1 MKPRDLQFPFLWKER
16 CPKIQD
22 CVLYIPEYYFE
33 HKQFLMPSWRDFF
46 GNSHPRI
53 CELCSGN
60 GDWVISQALS
70 SPRTNWIAVEK
81 RFDRVRK
88 IWSKMKNCQV
98 NNLRIVHGTAQ
109 TFLHYYV
116 DDASLQR
123 IVVNFPDPWPKMRHR
138 KHRLFQTEFLQD
150 VFRVLQNQGS
160 LALATDSRA
169 YLVEAISMMQRHFTS
184 LIQEPYYQS
193 VSDYGGS
200 WFEKLWR
207 SKGREIFYTEFVKD
221 LGYS

>member
-22 CVLYIPEYYFE
+22 CVLYVPEYYFE
-33 HKQFLMPSWRDFF
+33 HKHFLMPSWHDFF
-46 GNSHPRI
+46 GNSHPMI

-70 SPRTNWIAVEK
+70 SPQTNWIAVEK

-88 IWSKMKNCQV
+88 IWSKMKNFQV

-116 DDASLQR
+116 GDASLQR

-160 LALATDSRA
+160 LALATDSKT
-169 YLVEAISMMQRHFTS
+169 YLIEAINMMQRHFTS

-193 VSDYGGS
+193 VNDYGGS